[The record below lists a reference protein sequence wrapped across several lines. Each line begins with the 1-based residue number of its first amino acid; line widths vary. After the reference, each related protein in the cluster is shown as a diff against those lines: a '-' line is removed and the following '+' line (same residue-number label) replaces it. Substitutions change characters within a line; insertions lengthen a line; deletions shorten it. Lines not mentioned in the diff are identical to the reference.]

1 MRLRIRETTRRFND
15 CRSGGE
21 EAVHRIKIV
30 ATLLVSAILV
40 VGAAALTSV
49 DRYLSGVERRVVFQ
63 AATPKKA
70 PAQKSRQ
77 NRPTQH
83 IGAWLES
90 HQNLP
95 LDQQEKAL
103 ENDPN
108 YKKLPPDRQ
117 AALRERLRKFNSLT
131 PEQRQVTIKRMNFW
145 ASLTP
150 SQRQE
155 LRDAN
160 QKMQGL
166 PQDRRLAIHKALRHL
181 RQMPP
186 QQRQQVMDSDR
197 FKTLFSEQEQ
207 GILKDLAS
215 ITPPEKPDQQP
226 TPQAAQPPR
235 P

>member
-1 MRLRIRETTRRFND
+1 MQ
-15 CRSGGE
+15 
-21 EAVHRIKIV
+21 RIKIV
-30 ATLLVSAILV
+30 AALLVSATMV
-40 VGAAALTSV
+40 ASAAALTSV
-49 DRYLSGVERRVVFQ
+49 DRYLSGVERRIVFQ
-63 AATPKKA
+63 AATPKKI
-70 PAQKSRQ
+70 PAQKPRQ
-77 NRPTQH
+77 KRPAQH

-90 HQNLP
+90 HQSLP

-103 ENDPN
+103 ETDPN

-117 AALRERLRKFNSLT
+117 AALRERLKKFNSLT
-131 PEQRQVTIKRMNFW
+131 PEQRQLALKRMNFW

-166 PQDRRLAIHKALRHL
+166 PQDRRLALHKALRHL
-181 RQMPP
+181 RKMAP

-197 FKTLFSEQEQ
+197 FKSLFSEQEQ
-207 GILKDLAS
+207 GILKELAE
-215 ITPPEKPDQQP
+215 ITPPENGAGQRPAP
-226 TPQAAQPPR
+226 PAAQSPR

>member
-1 MRLRIRETTRRFND
+1 VRKIR
-15 CRSGGE
+15 
-21 EAVHRIKIV
+21 IV
-30 ATLLVSAILV
+30 ATFGIVATV
-40 VGAAALTSV
+40 VAAAAALTSV

-70 PAQKSRQ
+70 APAQKPRQ
-77 NRPTQH
+77 NHTAQH

-90 HQNLP
+90 HQNLS

-103 ENDPN
+103 ESDPN
-108 YKKLPPDRQ
+108 YRKLPPDRQ
-117 AALRERLRKFNSLT
+117 AALRERLKKFNGLT
-131 PEQRQVTIKRMNFW
+131 PEQRQLALKRMNFW

-160 QKMQGL
+160 QKLQGL
-166 PQDRRLAIHKALRHL
+166 PQDRRVAVHRALRHL
-181 RQMPP
+181 RKMDP
-186 QQRQQVMDSDR
+186 QRRQQVMDSDR

-207 GILKDLAS
+207 GILKELAS
-215 ITPPEKPDQQP
+215 ITPPEKPDQQSSP
-226 TPQAAQPPR
+226 AASQSPR

>member
-1 MRLRIRETTRRFND
+1 M
-15 CRSGGE
+15 
-21 EAVHRIKIV
+21 KIV
-30 ATLLVSAILV
+30 ATLLVCAVLV

-70 PAQKSRQ
+70 PTQKARQ
-77 NRPTQH
+77 NRPAQH
-83 IGAWLES
+83 IGEWLQS

-108 YKKLPPDRQ
+108 YKNLPADRQ
-117 AALRERLRKFNSLT
+117 AALRERLKKFNSLS
-131 PEQRQVTIKRMNFW
+131 PEQRQLALKRMNFW

-150 SQRQE
+150 SQRQQ

-160 QKMQGL
+160 QKLQGL
-166 PQDRRLAIHKALRHL
+166 PQDRRVAVHKALRHL
-181 RQMPP
+181 RNMAP
-186 QQRQQVMDSDR
+186 QQRQEVMGSDR
-197 FKTLFSEQEQ
+197 FKSLFSEQEQ
-207 GILKDLAS
+207 GILKELAD
-215 ITPPEKPDQQP
+215 IVPTTNGTDQQP
-226 TPQAAQPPR
+226 SRPAAQPPK